1 MNTSLP
7 LPPPPPQHQYPTT
20 ARLPGSGNANSPSFL
35 HRRDLPPPIHTN
47 HSLGQGAGLQQQ
59 AVASPYS
66 YTPTAPTSTSPYA
79 AANYSPSAF
88 SIVAPPLNTESPRQA
103 RSPSAGMEYN
113 PQQWTSQP
121 TGVQFRT
128 RGAGASSGLTIPTGR
143 GVALDDAGRPLE
155 SPPPPY
161 SPAPIQSIAQNLGMT
176 TPIRGS
182 TSLSSPPIR
191 TTPTI
196 QTSNLSSPPL
206 NLAAEYASPASAIT
220 VISPFTQ
227 RNRNEPPPT
236 FAPPPG
242 AASSSRDRSTSRG
255 RFTLS
260 ALTNRGKST
269 ERSNTNKAIDTLHQN
284 TRDALAFA
292 PTTWGGRNSPQPEP
306 HQLSAAPN
314 RANRNTMFFPPAPP
328 PPAPPSAQRSASA
341 GVIGHRQPNVQPGQS
356 NWTPGMPLPPP
367 PPMPPAASSRS
378 ASVSSMSRSSEE
390 VPTLGSIQASEN
402 TLLPT
407 ISAPIRRP
415 PHRGTQLG
423 PVPPTPAG
431 WTEFPKSPMPPQ
443 MRHDSAPDA
452 LPTQSTGES
461 SSSIPRSELSLSSS
475 IGLSS
480 ASGRD
485 PSIKPIRV
493 RRSESR
499 AARDRSVDAYCAGES
514 SSNGALVQ
522 SPDSLEAKPADLNL
536 VSGRNGSMSRQSAV
550 RRAKASPI
558 ESRRSMKSPM
568 RNEDMATPPF
578 SPLSER
584 KPSSRAAAIP
594 PKALPTPP
602 LNASHND
609 EMLPS
614 SMSLGAKTSQDR
626 PVSHILHMANVDDD
640 LSKSPPLIPQS
651 TPRSAS
657 IDAVLRPD
665 PAQAF
670 VNSAVQRHK
679 AFIEQES
686 QAGSD
691 LERLQLFAEY
701 MVAESRIRRDRYS
714 SAFSA
719 IDSTDLL
726 DMTRDLWRPM
736 QPSPTALP
744 GSRNGAATGSSIASS
759 IPRAI
764 RTDSLD
770 SFVSTGSPMSVQTN
784 LTPQT
789 EPESPA
795 SLTSSVGG
803 RDNRWNRHR
812 PQLSPILSM
821 AQSTIADEQESRG
834 RSASRWWESDSGSNG
849 HGHRVE
855 RSRRESKYM
864 GLHRDAL
871 TNLQWQDEPSP
882 SARSL
887 NTPRRDASGQLSS
900 GYLPEKTG
908 WHEENSLGSA
918 SSFQTPTHF
927 QGSVPPTPDPRK
939 LDVSRLVTLPPPYP
953 RHYPAMHNSHPDLA
967 TMRNTLETLK
977 DLHGI
982 DETKEKFN
990 SRMAQRRERSAK
1002 EAATRRSQMRQNI
1015 QEQLDLGQMS
1025 YASAAQAEQDF
1036 NTAEAD
1042 RAQQAMKQ
1050 EYDTFQPEVMRP
1062 AHALFSERITK
1073 ATACIT
1079 QIRSGLNSSAHDP
1092 SPNQPQEEGDEKPEI
1107 LEKLNLLK
1115 WLYEARESLHKR
1127 LFDLEGEGNDRYKE
1141 VILTPMRHS
1150 PSPEAE
1156 TKMRD
1161 AEIFFEQDARD
1172 RKTLFEKEVAKRAE
1186 EFLAV
1191 ISENVTRG
1199 VEDQLNAFW
1208 DIAPGLKE
1216 VVQKVP
1222 YSLPALAELE
1232 VQIPNREMEE
1242 NPVYEQYPL
1251 QYVFSLLTHAEK
1263 SAYQFIESQVNQ
1275 FCLLHEAQTGVMVA
1289 RIRLLET
1296 QRIGEGEVEWSVGN
1310 EMGECRRI
1318 EEEKLSDELK
1328 EKVDT
1333 VESQW
1338 REGLGGSIA
1347 TAKERIQDF
1356 LVEVGGWDEGL
1367 ME

>member
-1 MNTSLP
+1 
-7 LPPPPPQHQYPTT
+7 
-20 ARLPGSGNANSPSFL
+20 
-35 HRRDLPPPIHTN
+35 
-47 HSLGQGAGLQQQ
+47 
-59 AVASPYS
+59 
-66 YTPTAPTSTSPYA
+66 
-79 AANYSPSAF
+79 
-88 SIVAPPLNTESPRQA
+88 
-103 RSPSAGMEYN
+103 
-113 PQQWTSQP
+113 
-121 TGVQFRT
+121 
-128 RGAGASSGLTIPTGR
+128 
-143 GVALDDAGRPLE
+143 
-155 SPPPPY
+155 
-161 SPAPIQSIAQNLGMT
+161 
-176 TPIRGS
+176 
-182 TSLSSPPIR
+182 
-191 TTPTI
+191 
-196 QTSNLSSPPL
+196 
-206 NLAAEYASPASAIT
+206 
-220 VISPFTQ
+220 
-227 RNRNEPPPT
+227 
-236 FAPPPG
+236 
-242 AASSSRDRSTSRG
+242 
-255 RFTLS
+255 
-260 ALTNRGKST
+260 
-269 ERSNTNKAIDTLHQN
+269 
-284 TRDALAFA
+284 
-292 PTTWGGRNSPQPEP
+292 
-306 HQLSAAPN
+306 
-314 RANRNTMFFPPAPP
+314 MFFPPAPP

-341 GVIGHRQPNVQPGQS
+341 GVIGHRQLGGQSGQS
-356 NWTPGMPLPPP
+356 NWAPGMPLPPP
-367 PPMPPAASSRS
+367 PPMPPAGSSRS
-378 ASVSSMSRSSEE
+378 ASVASMSRSREE
-390 VPTLGSIQASEN
+390 VPMLRSIQPSEN
-402 TLLPT
+402 SNVLTM
-407 ISAPIRRP
+407 SAPTRRP

-452 LPTQSTGES
+452 LPTQRTGES
-461 SSSIPRSELSLSSS
+461 SSSIQRSELSLSSS
-475 IGLSS
+475 SGPSS
-480 ASGRD
+480 AAGRD
-485 PSIKPIRV
+485 PSVKPIRV

-499 AARDRSVDAYCAGES
+499 AARDRSVDTYRAGES
-514 SSNGALVQ
+514 SSRSAFVQ
-522 SPDSLEAKPADLNL
+522 SPDSFEAKPANLNL
-536 VSGRNGSMSRQSAV
+536 FTGDSGSVSRQSAV
-550 RRAKASPI
+550 RRAKPSPI
-558 ESRRSMKSPM
+558 ESRKAMKSPM
-568 RNEDMATPPF
+568 RNEDTSTPPF
-578 SPLSER
+578 SPLSGG
-584 KPSSRAAAIP
+584 KPSRSAAIP

-602 LNASHND
+602 LN
-609 EMLPS
+609 PS
-614 SMSLGAKTSQDR
+614 YSQDLLSSPASLGVKTHQER
-626 PVSHILHMANVDDD
+626 PVSHILHMVNVDDD

-657 IDAVLRPD
+657 MDAVLRPD
-665 PAQAF
+665 PAEVF
-670 VNSAVQRHK
+670 INSAVQRHR

-686 QAGSD
+686 RAGSD
-691 LERLQLFAEY
+691 SERLQLFAEY
-701 MVAESRIRRDRYS
+701 IVAESRIRRDRYS
-714 SAFSA
+714 AAFSA

-744 GSRNGAATGSSIASS
+744 GSRNGAATGSSVASS
-759 IPRAI
+759 IPRAM
-764 RTDSLD
+764 RTDSID
-770 SFVSTGSPMSVQTN
+770 SLASTGSPISVQTN

-795 SLTSSVGG
+795 SATSSFGG

-821 AQSTIADEQESRG
+821 AQSTIADELESRG

-900 GYLPEKTG
+900 DYPPEKTG
-908 WHEENSLGSA
+908 WHEETGLGSA
-918 SSFQTPTHF
+918 SSFQTPTYFH
-927 QGSVPPTPDPRK
+927 GSVPPTPDPHK

-967 TMRNTLETLK
+967 TIRTTLEALK
-977 DLHGI
+977 DLREI

-990 SRMAQRRERSAK
+990 SRMTQRRERLAK

-1015 QEQLDLGQMS
+1015 QEQLELGQMT
-1025 YASAAQAEQDF
+1025 YATAAQAEQDF
-1036 NTAEAD
+1036 NSAEAD

-1050 EYDTFQPEVMRP
+1050 EYDAFQPEVMRP

-1073 ATACIT
+1073 STACIT
-1079 QIRSGLNSSAHDP
+1079 QIRSGLSSSAHDP
-1092 SPNQPQEEGDEKPEI
+1092 SPNQPQEEGDEQPEI

-1127 LFDLEGEGNDRYKE
+1127 LFELEGEGNDRYKE

-1156 TKMRD
+1156 AKMRN
-1161 AEIFFEQDARD
+1161 AETFFAQDARD
-1172 RKTLFEKEVAKRAE
+1172 RKVIFEKEVAKRAE
-1186 EFLAV
+1186 EFAAV

-1199 VEDQLNAFW
+1199 VEDQLSAFW
-1208 DIAPGLKE
+1208 DIAPGLKT

-1222 YSLPALAELE
+1222 YSLPALAEFE

-1289 RIRLLET
+1289 GIRLLET
-1296 QRIGEGEVEWSVGN
+1296 QRIGEGEEEWVVKG
-1310 EMGECRRI
+1310 EMEECRRI

-1356 LVEVGGWDEGL
+1356 LMEVGGWDEGL
-1367 ME
+1367 LE